1 MASEQDKMSCLKN
14 LIRMMCVDG
23 AVSGREKRF
32 LAQAAGQLGLEI
44 EDWNGLLKEVLA
56 KKDRLDEFEDR
67 AAGIAALKAMV
78 VMAKAD
84 KRVEPE
90 EKDLL
95 ESFAKSLG
103 VSTGEWATII
113 RDIDVD
119 DIFDVF
125 RDAKERLAGR
135 TIVVVKEDFDKVDVL
150 LETLENNDI
159 SGRVVGFDEF
169 LHGQGA
175 GDTPVFIHA
184 GHSREVSL
192 ERYRKAAEKAAKVVP
207 ILTRYQGAQVK
218 YLLEAGAKTCIIE
231 PVYPRDLEEVFEN

>member
-1 MASEQDKMSCLKN
+1 MASEKDRISCLRN

-23 AVSGREKRF
+23 SVSGREKRF

-44 EDWNGLLKEVLA
+44 KDWNGLFKETLA
-56 KKDRLDEFEDR
+56 ARDKLDEFEDR

-84 KRVEPE
+84 KSIEPE

-103 VSTGEWATII
+103 VSRSEWATIVK
-113 RDIDVD
+113 DIDVD

-125 RDAKERLAGR
+125 RDAKQRLAGR
-135 TIVVVKEDFDKVDVL
+135 TVLIVKEDFDKVDVL
-150 LETLENNDI
+150 LETLENNDVR
-159 SGRVVGFDEF
+159 GTVVGLDEF
-169 LHGQGA
+169 LRGQGA
-175 GDTPVFIHA
+175 GDTPVFLHA

-192 ERYRKAAEKAAKVVP
+192 ERYRKAAEKAARVVP

-231 PVYPRDLEEVFEN
+231 PVYPRDLEEVFE